1 MLFLVL
7 ACYFLFPLFVYF
19 VYEKIAHRK
28 FWSKGTALTK
38 ILCSYSFYFIGL
50 SLSGVSASIEFYM
63 SSNCAWSGE
72 GLAPCNELMYWI
84 ADFVVT
90 WLVLIMVA
98 LGIYCRSLICIL
110 LGGIFVLVNQLIKLI
125 LRLVTNDNKTT
136 DLQNLSP

>member
-1 MLFLVL
+1 MLVLVL

-50 SLSGVSASIEFYM
+50 SLSGVSSSIEFYM
-63 SSNCAWSGE
+63 SSNCVWSGE
-72 GLAPCNELMYWI
+72 GPAPCNELIYWI

-90 WLVLIMVA
+90 WLVLIMIA
-98 LGIYCRSLICIL
+98 LGFL
-110 LGGIFVLVNQLIKLI
+110 LQVAYLHFIGRHIFFSKSTNKVNSE
-125 LRLVTNDNKTT
+125 V
-136 DLQNLSP
+136 SH